1 MNYSKTILMQNKTKQ
16 QTRTKSG
23 IEGLDQL
30 TYGGF
35 PTGKSYLISGEPGTG
50 KTILSLQFLLEGLKH
65 NEKTIYISIDEKPE
79 HVINDARALGWDLQH
94 HLQNESLNIIDIT
107 NYFGSSK
114 DKEGNT
120 LDYKLIVSKITD
132 YIKSINP
139 TRIVIDP
146 IAPLILTDT
155 TIPDVIEYIRSL
167 IFEIE
172 SIENCTTLLT
182 SYIPVGSNK
191 VSFFGIEE
199 FASSGIIHLKL
210 LPQSNKRI
218 RTISIRKMRGTRID
232 LSEYSFEILPNRGI
246 VLRQAL

>member
-1 MNYSKTILMQNKTKQ
+1 MTNKIKELK
-16 QTRTKSG
+16 RTSSG
-23 IEGLDQL
+23 ITGLDQL
-30 TYGGF
+30 TFGGL

-65 NEKTIYISIDEKPE
+65 NEKAIYISIDEKPD
-79 HVINDARALGWDLQH
+79 HVISDAASLGWDLQSY
-94 HLQNESLNIIDIT
+94 LQTEQLNIIDIT
-107 NYFGSSK
+107 KYFGSSK

-120 LDYKLIVSKITD
+120 IDSKLIINKIKD
-132 YIKSINP
+132 YISSINP

-146 IAPLILTDT
+146 IAPLILSDNS
-155 TIPDVIEYIRSL
+155 IPDVIEYIRSL
-167 IFEIE
+167 IFEVE
-172 SIENCTTLLT
+172 SNENCTTLLT
-182 SYIPVGSNK
+182 SYIPVGSQK

-210 LPQSNKRI
+210 LPQNNKRI

-232 LSEYSFEILPNRGI
+232 LSEYSFEILPERGI

>member
-1 MNYSKTILMQNKTKQ
+1 MTNQTKQ
-16 QTRTKSG
+16 QTKIKSG

-30 TYGGF
+30 TYGGL
-35 PTGKSYLISGEPGTG
+35 PSGKSYLISGEPGTG
-50 KTILSLQFLLEGLKH
+50 KTILSLQFLLEGLKN

-79 HVINDARALGWDLQH
+79 HVINDANALGWDLQH
-94 HLQNESLNIIDIT
+94 YLQNETLNIIDIT

-120 LDYKLIVSKITD
+120 IDSKIIVSKITD
-132 YIKSINP
+132 FIKSIKP

-146 IAPLILTDT
+146 IAPLILSDNS
-155 TIPDVIEYIRSL
+155 IPDVIEYIRSL
-167 IFEIE
+167 IFEVE
-172 SIENCTTLLT
+172 SIKNCTTLLT

-210 LPQSNKRI
+210 HPHNNKRI
-218 RTISIRKMRGTRID
+218 RTISIRKMRGTQID